1 MVESKAIVTDP
12 LLWTAIL
19 NNLLGNAVSHAPRG
33 AHMLVEASTGC
44 LAVSNE
50 APDFEAKDLSICLN
64 GSGENQKR
72 APKRDIPD

>member
-1 MVESKAIVTDP
+1 
-12 LLWTAIL
+12 
-19 NNLLGNAVSHAPRG
+19 
-33 AHMLVEASTGC
+33 MLVEASTGC

-72 APKRDIPD
+72 APKGHSGLGLAVVAACAERLGARCRATLQNCLLRIEIRWNG